1 MEGQSMNE
9 TTGQELQRQSRKQV
23 RRLQEANDR
32 LKQEVQDLIE
42 AGQAL
47 EEQRNT
53 CVEKAAAREKELLE
67 QIDAMQAELDRS
79 QPMAD

>member
-32 LKQEVQDLIE
+32 LADRVRELEDENERLEKLAGDLE
-42 AGQAL
+42 SKVD
-47 EEQRNT
+47 E
-53 CVEKAAAREKELLE
+53 
-67 QIDAMQAELDRS
+67 MQLELDRS